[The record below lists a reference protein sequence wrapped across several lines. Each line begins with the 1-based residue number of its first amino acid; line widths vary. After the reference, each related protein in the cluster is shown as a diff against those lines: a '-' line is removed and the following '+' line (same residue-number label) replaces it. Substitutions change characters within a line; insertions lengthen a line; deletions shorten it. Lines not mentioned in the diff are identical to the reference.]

1 MKCRFCAAVTV
12 LLVFGF
18 GIFGRGK
25 LATYTNI
32 TVDPN
37 FINDFSVAEIPTSFA
52 IQDCEILKK
61 ILPESPIILKVT
73 PVNTPEFFFKG
84 WQQKVRIEHVFSG
97 EGLARGSE
105 IYITY
110 DRWKAYVAR
119 KEMDLSFVN
128 FMKDGADYLIFLS
141 ESIGYTKDG
150 TEVFQLPQN
159 HVIVPV
165 FSYTAHD
172 NVIYP
177 VSEESTYVPYEAVSD
192 NEFFAVDT
200 EGLDAFLELK
210 NFLLEKYK

>member
-1 MKCRFCAAVTV
+1 MKYRFCVTVTV

-25 LATYTNI
+25 LATYTNV
-32 TVDPN
+32 TADPN
-37 FINDFSVAEIPTSFA
+37 FINEFSVAEIPTAFA
-52 IQDCEILKK
+52 IQDCEVLKK

-73 PVNTPEFFFKG
+73 PVDTPEFFFKG

-97 EGLARGSE
+97 EGLASGSE

-128 FMKDGADYLIFLS
+128 FMKDGADYLVFLS

-150 TEVFQLPQN
+150 IEVFQLPKD
-159 HVIVPV
+159 HAIASV
-165 FSYTAHD
+165 FSYAAHD

-177 VSEESTYVPYEAVSD
+177 VSGESTYVPYKEVSD

-210 NFLLEKYK
+210 NFLMEKYK

>member
-1 MKCRFCAAVTV
+1 MKYRFCVTVTV

-25 LATYTNI
+25 LDTYTNI

-73 PVNTPEFFFKG
+73 PVDPPEFFFKG
-84 WQQKVRIEHVFSG
+84 WQQKVRIEQVFSG
-97 EGLARGSE
+97 ENLASGSE
-105 IYITY
+105 IYITF
-110 DRWKAYVAR
+110 DRWKASVAR
-119 KEMDLSFVN
+119 KEMNLSFVN
-128 FMKDGADYLIFLS
+128 FMKDGAEYLVFLS

-150 TEVFQLPQN
+150 IEVFQLPKD
-159 HVIVPV
+159 HAIASV
-165 FSYTAHD
+165 FSYEVHD

-177 VSEESTYVPYEAVSD
+177 VSGESTYVPYKEVSD

-200 EGLDAFLELK
+200 EGLDAFIELK

>member
-25 LATYTNI
+25 LATYTNV
-32 TVDPN
+32 TADPN
-37 FINDFSVAEIPTSFA
+37 FINEFSVAEIPTAFA
-52 IQDCEILKK
+52 IQDCEVLKK

-73 PVNTPEFFFKG
+73 PVDTPEFFFKG

-97 EGLARGSE
+97 EGLASGSE

-110 DRWKAYVAR
+110 DRWKSYVAR

-128 FMKDGADYLIFLS
+128 FMKDGVDYLVFLS

-150 TEVFQLPQN
+150 IEVFQLPKDR
-159 HVIVPV
+159 VIASI
-165 FSYTAHD
+165 FSYAVHD

-177 VSEESTYVPYEAVSD
+177 VSGESTYVPYQEVSN

-210 NFLLEKYK
+210 NFLMEKYK

>member
-25 LATYTNI
+25 LATYTNV
-32 TVDPN
+32 TADPN
-37 FINDFSVAEIPTSFA
+37 FINEFSVAEIPTAFA
-52 IQDCEILKK
+52 IQDCEVLKK

-73 PVNTPEFFFKG
+73 PVDTPEFFFKG

-97 EGLARGSE
+97 EGLASGSE

-128 FMKDGADYLIFLS
+128 FMKDGADYLVFLS

-150 TEVFQLPQN
+150 IEVFQLPKDR
-159 HVIVPV
+159 VIASI
-165 FSYTAHD
+165 FSYAVHD

-177 VSEESTYVPYEAVSD
+177 VSGESTYVPYQEVSN

-210 NFLLEKYK
+210 NFLMEKYK

>member
-61 ILPESPIILKVT
+61 TLPESPIILKVT
-73 PVNTPEFFFKG
+73 PVDTPEFFFKG
-84 WQQKVRIEHVFSG
+84 WQQKVRIEQVFLG
-97 EGLARGSE
+97 ENLASGSE
-105 IYITY
+105 IYITF
-110 DRWKAYVAR
+110 DRWKVYVVR

-128 FMKDGADYLIFLS
+128 FMKDGADYLIFYLS
-141 ESIGYTKDG
+141 QLDIQKMEQKYFNYPKIML
-150 TEVFQLPQN
+150 LPQYLAIQ
-159 HVIVPV
+159 HM
-165 FSYTAHD
+165 TM
-172 NVIYP
+172 
-177 VSEESTYVPYEAVSD
+177 
-192 NEFFAVDT
+192 
-200 EGLDAFLELK
+200 
-210 NFLLEKYK
+210 